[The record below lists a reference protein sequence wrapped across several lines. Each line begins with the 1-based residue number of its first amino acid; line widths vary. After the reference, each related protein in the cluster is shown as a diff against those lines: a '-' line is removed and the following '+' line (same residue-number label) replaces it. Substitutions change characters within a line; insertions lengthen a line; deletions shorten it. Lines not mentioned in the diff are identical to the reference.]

1 MDAVQEYIQI
11 YRTNAEDIQRL
22 TANQRINSMR
32 DAACQSLLKTG
43 LPTRKVERYKYT
55 DVGAAFAY
63 NYGLDLRHIE
73 VNAAEPQLVVDH
85 YGTVADITDG
95 ITAINTMLLQDF
107 SAYHIQGQVGP
118 LSITNH
124 LRGNI
129 DQMRNRRVLI
139 VMDNNSEA
147 SIRIVDAASARQETA
162 GQETQGTEQ
171 SATQAAG
178 QAVTAT
184 ASFLSTQVVE
194 VIMGD
199 NCHLDLYELSELTDR
214 CTRFSNIYIKVGRDC
229 TVRHNNICLTGNL
242 NRSMVNVSLQGPGSE
257 VWLNGLAIAGGSQHV
272 DVNTLVDHKVSGCQ
286 SHELYKFIVD
296 DQAVGAFAGR
306 ILVREG
312 AQKTISDEVNQNI
325 CATNEARMFTQPML
339 EIYADDVRCS
349 HGSTVGKLDEA
360 ALFYMQQRGIPL
372 QQARILLMQA
382 FASEVINQMKSTSMR
397 DRLHLITA
405 KRLQGVENKCSDCDI
420 C

>member
-1 MDAVQEYIQI
+1 
-11 YRTNAEDIQRL
+11 
-22 TANQRINSMR
+22 MR
-32 DAACQSLLKTG
+32 DAACQSLTKCG

-63 NYGLDLRHIE
+63 NYGLDLKHIE
-73 VNAAEPQLVVDH
+73 VNAVESQLVIDH

-95 ITAINTMLLQDF
+95 ITALNTMLVQDF
-107 SAYHIQGQVGP
+107 SAYHIKGQNGP

-129 DQMRNRRVLI
+129 DQMRNRRILI
-139 VMDNNSEA
+139 VMDDCSEA
-147 SIRIVDAASARQETA
+147 SIRIIDAVTVRQDIVPERQETA
-162 GQETQGTEQ
+162 SKSAEHSETEPT
-171 SATQAAG
+171 
-178 QAVTAT
+178 
-184 ASFLSTQVVE
+184 SFLSTQVVE
-194 VIMGD
+194 IIMGD
-199 NCHLDLYELSELTDR
+199 NCHLDLYELSELNDR

-229 TVRHNNICLTGNL
+229 TVRHNNICLTGSL
-242 NRSMVNVSLQGPGSE
+242 NRSMVNVSLQGQGSE
-257 VWLNGLAIAGGSQHV
+257 VWLNGLAIANGNQHV
-272 DVNTLVDHKVSGCQ
+272 DVNTKVDHKVPGCQ

-296 DQAVGAFAGR
+296 DQAVGAFAGK

-325 CATNEARMFTQPML
+325 CATNEARMYTQPML

-349 HGSTVGKLDEA
+349 HGSTVGKLDET
-360 ALFYMQQRGIPL
+360 ALFYMQQRGVPR

-397 DRLHLITA
+397 DRLHLVTA
-405 KRLQGVENKCSDCDI
+405 KRLQGVANKCNECDI